1 MDKLLTRFAVSSVLL
16 TAVSLSYAQDVND
29 AGYYI
34 SAKVAAAKL
43 QADNMETSLR
53 PGIGQFIAGKDK
65 KDLTNTSLGFGYDF
79 GNGWRTEGEYTFKN
93 NAEFTSGSSNFP
105 TSLNHHKVDTQRLML
120 NAYRDFE
127 VMQNVAVYG
136 NLGLGVAR
144 TESSGWQVNASRQ
157 YLANTETQLVYS
169 IGAGA
174 SYKAID
180 NLKLDLGYRYVDL
193 GKADS
198 GLNNFANARS
208 LQDEQMKAHLYSSE
222 FYLGARYSF

>member
-1 MDKLLTRFAVSSVLL
+1 
-16 TAVSLSYAQDVND
+16 
-29 AGYYI
+29 
-34 SAKVAAAKL
+34 
-43 QADNMETSLR
+43 
-53 PGIGQFIAGKDK
+53 
-65 KDLTNTSLGFGYDF
+65 
-79 GNGWRTEGEYTFKN
+79 
-93 NAEFTSGSSNFP
+93 
-105 TSLNHHKVDTQRLML
+105 ML

-127 VMQNVAVYG
+127 VIQNVAVYG

-144 TESSGWQVNASRQ
+144 TESSGWQGNSSRQ

-180 NLKLDLGYRYVDL
+180 NLNLDLGYRYVDL

-198 GLNNFANARS
+198 GLNNFTNARN

>member
-43 QADNMETSLR
+43 KADNMETSLR
-53 PGIGQFIAGKDK
+53 PGIGQFIVGKDK
-65 KDLTNTSLGFGYDF
+65 KDLTNTSFGFGYDF

-144 TESSGWQVNASRQ
+144 TESSGWQGNTSRQ
-157 YLANTETQLVYS
+157 YLSNTETQLVYS

-180 NLKLDLGYRYVDL
+180 NLNLDLGYRYVDL

>member
-1 MDKLLTRFAVSSVLL
+1 MDKLFNRVTFASILLATASV
-16 TAVSLSYAQDVND
+16 SYAKEAND
-29 AGYYI
+29 TNYYI
-34 SAKVAAAKL
+34 SAKVVAAEFK
-43 QADNMETSLR
+43 ADNMETSLR
-53 PGIGQFIAGKDK
+53 PGIGQFVAGDDQ
-65 KDLTNTSLGFGYDF
+65 KDLTSVSLGLGYDF

-93 NAEFTSGSSNFP
+93 DAEFTSGSTSFP
-105 TSLNHHKVDTQRLML
+105 TSLNHHKVHSQRLML

-136 NLGLGVAR
+136 NIALGIAR
-144 TESSGWQVNASRQ
+144 TESSGWQGNESRQ
-157 YLANTETQLVYS
+157 YLSNTETQLVYS
-169 IGAGA
+169 LGAGA
-174 SYKAID
+174 TYKAIK
-180 NLKLDLGYRYVDL
+180 NLNLDLGYRYIDL